1 MPAIILQ
8 RVVPDPDLIEYQFC
22 LLLDGFYTEFRKRKA
37 KGAAWLDR
45 LHLLL
50 GVQTL
55 LHVYR
60 VGWSRGYAIRPILVL
75 CKNAQMYFFE
85 YLSQWNDMGLP
96 LRHSDMLVF
105 IYDRVLDGTRS
116 DSIVWK
122 SDGGLQRSNLEKQSG
137 EDSSPKNMESII
149 DRLGIILANLP
160 DIEAK
165 TSVRTFEKIFQTP
178 YLFHGEKCLS

>member
-1 MPAIILQ
+1 MPAIVLQ
-8 RVVPDPDLIEYQFC
+8 RVVPDQIEYHFC
-22 LLLDGFYTEFRKRKA
+22 ELLDGFYSEFRKRKD
-37 KGAAWLDR
+37 KGAEWLDS

-55 LHVYR
+55 LHVFR

-85 YLSQWNDMGLP
+85 YLLQWHDMGLP

-116 DSIVWK
+116 DSVAGK
-122 SDGGLQRSNLEKQSG
+122 PSG
-137 EDSSPKNMESII
+137 ESHGKNMDPPTL
-149 DRLGIILANLP
+149 DRLGMILANLP
-160 DIEAK
+160 DIDSK
-165 TSVRTFEKIFQTP
+165 TNVRTFEKIFLQ
-178 YLFHGEKCLS
+178 GEKCLS

>member
-8 RVVPDPDLIEYQFC
+8 RVVPDPALIEYQFC
-22 LLLDGFYTEFRKRKA
+22 LLLDGFYAEFRKRKA
-37 KGAAWLDR
+37 KGAEWLDS

-116 DSIVWK
+116 DSVVC
-122 SDGGLQRSNLEKQSG
+122 GLQRSNLEKPSG
-137 EDSSPKNMESII
+137 EESFPKNMEPLLE
-149 DRLGIILANLP
+149 RLGIILANLP

-165 TSVRTFEKIFQTP
+165 TNVRTFEKIFQTP
-178 YLFHGEKCLS
+178 DLFHGEKCLS